1 MSRRK
6 SKKHTRSIS
15 SKRKGKGKRAG
26 KKGTGVI
33 TPRSEGQKRYLRS
46 IHQNK
51 LTLCT
56 GPAGTGKTMI
66 AIGAALHY
74 YREGIHK
81 RIKIVRPAI
90 VACNEYLG
98 FLPGSIED
106 KMNPFIIPILY
117 NMKKL
122 TSPAEYQHMVKYVVE
137 VIPMGYMRG
146 LTEDDCFIIL
156 DEAQNT
162 QIKQMKMFLTRI
174 GKNCKVVVEGD
185 EDQSDIRA
193 QNGLSDAID
202 RLDDMD
208 NVGIVEMDRYDI
220 LRSPFVAAILERYE
234 DT

>member
-1 MSRRK
+1 MAY
-6 SKKHTRSIS
+6 SKES
-15 SKRKGKGKRAG
+15 
-26 KKGTGVI
+26 V
-33 TPRSEGQKRYLRS
+33 
-46 IHQNK
+46 
-51 LTLCT
+51 
-56 GPAGTGKTMI
+56 
-66 AIGAALHY
+66 
-74 YREGIHK
+74 
-81 RIKIVRPAI
+81 
-90 VACNEYLG
+90 
-98 FLPGSIED
+98 
-106 KMNPFIIPILY
+106 
-117 NMKKL
+117 
-122 TSPAEYQHMVKYVVE
+122 